1 VKRLVACS
9 VVALLA
15 VAGCSAVPGL
25 GGDVTPP
32 GVENGE
38 LTNESALLSAHVD
51 ARGDSYVVRN
61 TYEETA
67 GNTTTTDEERL
78 VVADDGIYAHRE
90 TTMDGSTSVYEAV
103 QNESF
108 SASRL
113 PDGSVRVGSRY
124 GPGGD
129 HGVARQYDLLRLA
142 DFQTTGTATHDGQR
156 VARLRAD
163 SLVEDA
169 AVDFELASATMLVAG
184 DGVVRE
190 LDYTLSNYLGSDEF
204 RYESTT
210 DPGAVDALPSPDW
223 TSRARDELPS
233 ADLDVSV
240 NGEGYLVVEHAGG
253 DTFDARIR
261 VDDQLFTRADFEAGQ
276 KLFVGQEGDG
286 YELATMWVGEPVDGT
301 ITVTVT
307 GTVSPERVTVDAG
320 D

>member
-67 GNTTTTDEERL
+67 GDTTTTDEERL

-129 HGVARQYDLLRLA
+129 HG
-142 DFQTTGTATHDGQR
+142 

-276 KLFVGQEGDG
+276 KLFVGQEGGG